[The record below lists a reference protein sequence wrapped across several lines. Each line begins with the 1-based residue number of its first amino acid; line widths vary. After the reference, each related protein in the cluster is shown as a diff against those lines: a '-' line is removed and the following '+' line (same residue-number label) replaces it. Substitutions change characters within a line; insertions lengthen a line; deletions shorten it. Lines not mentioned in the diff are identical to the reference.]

1 MFILSGQ
8 TCRKP
13 RNCIHDNMSSGSP
26 SGLSRQRDNVS
37 PGSPSRL
44 LMVNH
49 PIQDQQLEISSP
61 TTANSTVQDMEQEKI
76 ITDIATCYLD
86 PEPELDMTKSES
98 DRHGIQWSSWFGGN
112 RDSEPS
118 SFHTLLSL

>member
-1 MFILSGQ
+1 
-8 TCRKP
+8 
-13 RNCIHDNMSSGSP
+13 MSSGSP
-26 SGLSRQRDNVS
+26 SGLFRQRDNVS

-49 PIQDQQLEISSP
+49 TIQDQQPEILSP
-61 TTANSTVQDMEQEKI
+61 TTANSAVQDQQPGNT

-86 PEPELDMTKSES
+86 PEPELDMTMTKSEL

-112 RDSEPS
+112 RDSDPS
-118 SFHTLLSL
+118 SFKPSIPF

>member
-1 MFILSGQ
+1 GQ

-13 RNCIHDNMSSGSP
+13 RNCIHDSMSSGSP
-26 SGLSRQRDNVS
+26 SELFHQRDNVS

-49 PIQDQQLEISSP
+49 TIQDQQPEILSP
-61 TTANSTVQDMEQEKI
+61 TTANSAVQDLEHENI

-86 PEPELDMTKSES
+86 PESEFDMTKSDS
-98 DRHGIQWSSWFGGN
+98 DRHGIQWSSWFGG
-112 RDSEPS
+112 
-118 SFHTLLSL
+118 